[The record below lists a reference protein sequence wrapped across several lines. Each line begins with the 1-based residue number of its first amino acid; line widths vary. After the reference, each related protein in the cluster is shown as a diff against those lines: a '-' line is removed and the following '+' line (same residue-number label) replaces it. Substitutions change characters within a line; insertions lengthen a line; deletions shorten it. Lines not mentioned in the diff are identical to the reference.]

1 MRSVSPVAPLRRAL
15 IGLASVILLAV
26 LVAAGMLSAAAKD
39 RPPGG
44 VLSNPVVR
52 AIDLASPAVV
62 RIATLYD
69 AHLRLSACGATTT
82 LPRSGSYTVGGLGSG
97 AFVSAHGDILTADH
111 VVDIDRQ
118 SLDDSIFGG
127 QHASADIA
135 AFLNAACHPNIP
147 VTAND
152 VAAGIVQFNGF
163 PFTTSYSAPRVLVW
177 RSASF
182 FGSIPNTAT
191 SATATQLTGL
201 LKAPYEEADVLQT
214 SSFGDDDLA
223 LIHVGLSDTPTIQLA
238 SSSEL
243 AIEDTLAVIGFP
255 GNGDVNADPTNLL
268 TPSVNNAN
276 VSAIKRNDNG
286 SQLIQVGGNIEH
298 GDSGGPALD
307 TNGHIVGIVS
317 FGGADDRG
325 ITAFLRSSDSAL
337 TLLHAAKIDTTP
349 GAFQKMWEHAFAT
362 YADTAP
368 GHWQAASREMDTLS
382 RSYPDFHGLDAY
394 RQYADTAAVREAAES
409 SSAPGFISALPL
421 PLPIM
426 AAVVAAIFV
435 LALLLIVV
443 AAIRRR
449 ARRRARQQAQ
459 AALAPLPAM
468 PSTGLPHGYQGATAP
483 SYPPVSYYGSY
494 GSPAQPTRPAT
505 PQQQPSPSAQGY
517 ASQPVGQPYQPVYA
531 PSPAPTY
538 SPYPNSAPQGN
549 APQHGGSQSGGSQN
563 GNPWSSTASQPQP
576 VSSPAPGVLSQDGTS
591 DFCANGHPMQVGVAR
606 CAVCGAERAQA
617 ATTPRDANIS
627 PWAQNW

>member
-1 MRSVSPVAPLRRAL
+1 MRSVSPVIPLRRAA
-15 IGLASVILLAV
+15 IGLASLAALGV
-26 LVAAGMLSAAAKD
+26 LITVGMLSAVAKD

-44 VLSNPVVR
+44 ALTNPVVR

-62 RIATLYD
+62 RIATLYG
-69 AHLRLSACGATTT
+69 AHLRLSACGVTTT
-82 LPRSGSYTVGGLGSG
+82 LPKTGSYTVGGLGSG

-127 QHASADIA
+127 EHASADIA

-163 PFTTSYSAPRVLVW
+163 PFTTSYTAPRVLVW
-177 RSASF
+177 RSASY

-201 LKAPYEEADVLQT
+201 LQAQYQEAEVVQT

-223 LIHVGLSDTPTIQLA
+223 LIHVGLSDTPAIQLD
-238 SSSEL
+238 SSAEL

-276 VSAIKRNDNG
+276 VSALKRNDNG

-307 TNGHIVGIVS
+307 TAGHIVGIVS
-317 FGGADDRG
+317 FGGVDDRG

-337 TLLHAAKIDTTP
+337 TLLHTAKIDTTP
-349 GAFQKMWEHAFAT
+349 GAFQKMWEHAFAA

-368 GHWQAASREMDTLS
+368 GHWQTASREMDALS
-382 RSYPDFHGLDAY
+382 KSYPDFHGLDAY
-394 RQYADTAAVREAAES
+394 RQYADAAAVREAAAS
-409 SSAPGFISALPL
+409 SSAPGFISALPV
-421 PLPIM
+421 PLPIV
-426 AAVVAAIFV
+426 AAVVTAIVV
-435 LALLLIVV
+435 LVLLLIVV
-443 AAIRRR
+443 AVIRRG
-449 ARRRARQQAQ
+449 AKRRAKRQPQP
-459 AALAPLPAM
+459 ALAPLPAW

-483 SYPPVSYYGSY
+483 SYPPVSYYGS
-494 GSPAQPTRPAT
+494 SAQPTRPAT
-505 PQQQPSPSAQGY
+505 PQERPASPGY
-517 ASQPVGQPYQPVYA
+517 APQPNGQPYSPAYA
-531 PSPAPTY
+531 PSPTPTY
-538 SPYPNSAPQGN
+538 SPYPGAAPQGS
-549 APQHGGSQSGGSQN
+549 ASQN
-563 GNPWSSTASQPQP
+563 GNPWSDAANQPPP
-576 VSSPAPGVLSQDGTS
+576 VSSSSPGATSPDGAS
-591 DFCANGHPMQVGVAR
+591 EYCANGHPMRPGMAR
-606 CAVCGAERAQA
+606 CLVCGAERAQA
-617 ATTPRDANIS
+617 ASTPRDASAS